1 MSEAREKQVEVKR
14 NRYGYEVEGTFLR
27 RVTTHLRGI
36 PKPWLGGWAAKE
48 VAGFAVEHTDQWLPL
63 VEAGKTTD
71 AMKMLKGAPWSKRDD
86 AADRGSAV
94 HAAIEAFL
102 NDAPLPDGLN
112 EEEEDCALAAM
123 AFLDRFLAEP
133 LAAELTVFSRT
144 HDYAGTLDLWC
155 VDQEGTRWII
165 DFKTSKDVYAEHAV
179 QQVAYQRAEWAV
191 VEKVATGKP
200 DEERWRGRLI
210 QWGPERAEKLGILH
224 VTPDGAQLHEIE
236 QGVTGR
242 LWTVFRAAKVLKAFQ
257 ADTDSYRSEPDV
269 KVYRDPVDFS
279 GAEEGTTETVAA

>member
-1 MSEAREKQVEVKR
+1 MSTATDRQVEVKR
-14 NRYGYEVEGTFLR
+14 NRYGYKVDGEFRR

-48 VAGFAVEHTDQWLPL
+48 VASFAVEHTDQWLPL

-71 AMKMLKGAPWSKRDD
+71 AMKLLKGAPWSKRDD

-94 HAAIEAFL
+94 HSAIEAFL
-102 NDAPLPDGLN
+102 NDTPLPDGLN
-112 EEEEDCALAAM
+112 EEEETCALSAM
-123 AFLDRFLAEP
+123 EFLDEFLAEP
-133 LAAELTVFSRT
+133 LAAELTVFSRQ

-155 VDQEGTRWII
+155 VDREGTRWIV
-165 DFKTSKDVYAEHAV
+165 DFKTSSDVYPEHAV

-191 VEKVATGKP
+191 IEKASIGKE
-200 DEERWRGRLI
+200 DEERWSGRLI

-224 VTPDGAQLHEIE
+224 VTPDGAKLHEIE
-236 QGVTGR
+236 QGVTER

-269 KVYRDPVDFS
+269 RVYRDPVS
-279 GAEEGTTETVAA
+279 YGPEPETTETVAA